1 MSLNSVATP
10 IWNEIARTQEL
21 KTAWG
26 RKAFNLNAAQMVELV
41 NREYEELKADRVST
55 EVCKAYLDLKPL
67 LLENVAIS
75 RHIQQTDN
83 QSLRQALPEVTTVNE
98 AVILASVDQELS
110 TFQQRRLAK
119 LLQSALH

>member
-21 KTAWG
+21 KTAWAK
-26 RKAFNLNAAQMVELV
+26 KAFSLNAAQMVELV
-41 NREYEELKADRVST
+41 SREYEELKAAGVSP
-55 EVCKAYLDLKPL
+55 EVSKAYLDLKPL

-83 QSLRQALPEVTTVNE
+83 PSLRQALPEVTTVNE
-98 AVILASVDQELS
+98 AVILASADQELS
-110 TFQQRRLAK
+110 TLQQRRLEK
-119 LLQSALH
+119 LLQSALS

>member
-10 IWNEIARTQEL
+10 IWNEIARTHEL

-26 RKAFNLNAAQMVELV
+26 RKAFSLNAAQMVKLV
-41 NREYEELKADRVST
+41 NQEYEELKAAGVST

-83 QSLRQALPEVTTVNE
+83 PSLRQALPEVTTVNE
-98 AVILASVDQELS
+98 AVILASADQELS
-110 TFQQRRLAK
+110 TLQQRRLEK
-119 LLQSALH
+119 LLQSALS

>member
-21 KTAWG
+21 KTEWA
-26 RKAFNLNAAQMVELV
+26 RKAFSLNGEQMVKLV
-41 NREYEELKADRVST
+41 NREYEELKAAGVSP
-55 EVCKAYLDLKPL
+55 EVSKAFLDLKPL

-83 QSLRQALPEVTTVNE
+83 PSLRQALPEVTTVSE
-98 AVILASVDQELS
+98 AVILASADQELS
-110 TFQQRRLAK
+110 TLQQRRLEK
-119 LLQSALH
+119 LLQSALN